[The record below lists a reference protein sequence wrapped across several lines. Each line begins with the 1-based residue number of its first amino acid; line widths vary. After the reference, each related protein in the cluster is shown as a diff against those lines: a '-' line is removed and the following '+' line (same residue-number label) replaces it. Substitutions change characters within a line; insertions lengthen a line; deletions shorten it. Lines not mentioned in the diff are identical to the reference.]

1 MSREKAAEQFEAALD
16 HLATAKRI
24 GPGSAALHFANLAH
38 GHALAG
44 IVAALTDDPAPAP
57 DVRPALAGLLT
68 RAGSIL
74 ISSDC
79 RDGAHR
85 ACAGTGWDDAANRAV
100 ECPCECHL

>member
-1 MSREKAAEQFEAALD
+1 MSREDALAQMELALKALDVAREVGPGGVATHFTGMAQTHALTGILAALAED
-16 HLATAKRI
+16 A
-24 GPGSAALHFANLAH
+24 
-38 GHALAG
+38 
-44 IVAALTDDPAPAP
+44 
-57 DVRPALAGLLT
+57 RPALAEVL
-68 RAGSIL
+68 ASVGSVL